1 MYRSFGKRLFDLILS
16 IIAIT
21 LLSPFFLIIA
31 ILVKLDSKGPIFY
44 IQQRVGKD
52 FKKFGLLKFRTMVVN
67 ADKIG
72 PLVTKDKDPRITR
85 VGYYLR
91 KWKLDELP
99 QFFNVLKGDMSLVG
113 PRPEVEKYVEIF
125 KEDYNIVLSV
135 KPGITDY
142 ATILFRDEEEII
154 AGFDNVEKGYVEIVL
169 PKKIELYKRYI
180 DEISLFTDIKLLY
193 LTFLKIL
200 RI

>member
-1 MYRSFGKRLFDLILS
+1 MYRSFGKRLFDLTLS
-16 IIAIT
+16 LVAIT
-21 LLSPFFLIIA
+21 LLLPLFLLIA
-31 ILVKLDSKGPIFY
+31 IFVKFDSKGPIFY

-52 FKKFGLLKFRTMVVN
+52 FKKFGLFKFRTMVVN

-113 PRPEVEKYVEIF
+113 PRPEVERYVELF
-125 KEDYNIVLSV
+125 KEDYKTVLSV

-154 AGFDNVEKGYVEIVL
+154 AGFDNVEKGYIEVVL

-180 DEISLFTDIKLLY
+180 NEISLFTDIKLLC